1 MKLKNFNYLISL
13 LVFFLSSSLWSEE
26 KIDIWKNNTNN
37 NNIETSNSL
46 NKEIQE
52 TDNTKASNVIK
63 SLEKIEIQEGSEI
76 ETEERNV
83 FGIFQPADYNFDLN
97 MWSNTKAEDLRSSLK
112 RLNKI
117 NLSKSSQEIL
127 EIVLFSFSYPP
138 QGMTEEE
145 FVNLKIDW
153 LIKNDKIELIESF
166 LNQNQEF
173 ASKDKVVQFLVDK
186 NIASANIK
194 DGCDK
199 IQFIDAK
206 ITLFPYTTLFRSRKS
221 VV

>member
-1 MKLKNFNYLISL
+1 MRLKNFNYLISL

-37 NNIETSNSL
+37 NIETSNSS

-63 SLEKIEIQEGSEI
+63 SSEKIEIQEGSEI

-112 RLNKI
+112 RLDKI
-117 NLSKSSQEIL
+117 NKNP
-127 EIVLFSFSYPP
+127 V
-138 QGMTEEE
+138 E
-145 FVNLKIDW
+145 FHV
-153 LIKNDKIELIESF
+153 F
-166 LNQNQEF
+166 
-173 ASKDKVVQFLVDK
+173 
-186 NIASANIK
+186 
-194 DGCDK
+194 
-199 IQFIDAK
+199 
-206 ITLFPYTTLFRSRKS
+206 
-221 VV
+221 